1 DRALDRLRR
10 TQPLVDAWSAAAD
23 SALSI
28 ARISPFLRRHL
39 PELRAQRRVLDG
51 MDLAVRNL
59 RVISRRIDFL
69 VVDGVRRPV
78 LAELLATVSNG
89 VNLLG
94 QSLSDPSA
102 APLAQQNLVLVAVR
116 LDPRELIPGAPVGEV
131 MLVMLLRP
139 LLVDLQVA
147 AGVDADTA
155 RRALPAV

>member
-1 DRALDRLRR
+1 
-10 TQPLVDAWSAAAD
+10 
-23 SALSI
+23 
-28 ARISPFLRRHL
+28 
-39 PELRAQRRVLDG
+39 

-147 AGVDADTA
+147 AGVDEAAA
-155 RRALPAV
+155 RAALPAV